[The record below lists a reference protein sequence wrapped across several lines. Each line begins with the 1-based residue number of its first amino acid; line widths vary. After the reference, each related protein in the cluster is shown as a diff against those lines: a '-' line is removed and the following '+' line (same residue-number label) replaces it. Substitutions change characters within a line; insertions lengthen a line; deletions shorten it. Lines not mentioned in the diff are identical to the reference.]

1 MKPIYQESMNDCG
14 LACLAMIATHHGLN
28 VTVRQLSEQ
37 CDVGSIAMSAHD
49 LVRIAGN
56 LCMNSRVLRLEPD
69 ELAEL
74 ITPCIL
80 HWKMNHFVV
89 LESADQNRIVIIDPA
104 LGRRSLSALEADR
117 LFTGIALEITR
128 AETFVAKKTPSALSV
143 FCVAHGL
150 TTEKKAIGYIIAL
163 VMTLEILTLTM
174 PLVSQIIID
183 GAITS
188 QDKDFLLVA
197 ALGGTILVL
206 FQFTLSVVGDVAK
219 LRLSQ
224 RIGLRWSSNLFL
236 HLMKL
241 PWAYFQQR
249 QLGEISSRFSALK
262 PIKEFLLASVT
273 KTPIDIIVLICAGSL
288 MALYNTTLLWIVL
301 IAGLCYGF
309 TQAFFHPLLRN
320 ATAERLILSAKEH
333 AYFLESL
340 RAALTIKMSGNVDL
354 RANQWSNI
362 IVDVQNRG
370 TATQKIQILSSGI
383 NALIFGVESMSVLF
397 VAGNSI
403 IDSEMSIGM
412 LIAFLGFKS
421 NFTSRLAGIINTIT
435 QWHMQS
441 VQCDRLAD
449 IALHKPEEATSKT
462 SPGPHSCLKI
472 ELVNVSFRP
481 RMDSPWIIKNVNLII
496 NPGDSLAIVGR
507 SGSGK
512 STLTKLILG
521 FLEPTEGHVLVNGL
535 RLAEF
540 GPASLRAMTGAV
552 MQEDQVLNGTIA
564 ENIASFDLESQM
576 TQVRSACKTANLHHV
591 ICKLPMGYHTVI
603 TDACSTLSSGQRQ
616 RPYLARAIYKC
627 PKLLIL
633 DEATNNLD
641 SHSEQHIIS
650 SLREMDITL
659 ITIAHRVET
668 LALASK
674 VIELEKGEIIDSTQQ
689 ARTI

>member
-1 MKPIYQESMNDCG
+1 MKPIYQESTNDCG

-28 VTVRQLSEQ
+28 MTVRQLSEQ
-37 CDVGSIAMSAHD
+37 CSVGPTAMSAHD

-74 ITPCIL
+74 VTPCIL

-89 LESADQNRIVIIDPA
+89 LESANQNKIDIIDPA
-104 LGRRSLSALEADR
+104 LGRRSLSASEADR

-128 AETFVAKKTPSALSV
+128 AETFVAKKDPSALSV
-143 FCVAHGL
+143 FCLARGL
-150 TTEKKAIGYIIAL
+150 FTETKALGYIIAL
-163 VMTLEILTLTM
+163 VITLEILTLTM
-174 PLVSQIIID
+174 PLVSQVIID

-206 FQFTLSVVGDVAK
+206 FQFALSVVGDIAK

-241 PWAYFQQR
+241 PWAYFQHR

-273 KTPIDIIVLICAGSL
+273 KMPIDIVILICAGSL
-288 MALYNTTLLWIVL
+288 MALYNTTLLLIVI
-301 IAGLCYGF
+301 IAGLCYGV

-354 RANQWSNI
+354 RANQWSNM
-362 IVDVQNRG
+362 IVDVQNRD
-370 TATQKIQILSSGI
+370 TATQKIQILSSGM
-383 NALIFGVESMSVLF
+383 NTLIFGVESMSVLF

-412 LIAFLGFKS
+412 LVAFLGFKS
-421 NFTSRLAGIINTIT
+421 NFTSRLAGIISTIT

-449 IALHKPEEATSKT
+449 IALHNPEEVTSET
-462 SPGPHSCLKI
+462 SRRLHPCLKI
-472 ELVNVSFRP
+472 ELVNVSFRQ
-481 RMDSPWIIKNVNLII
+481 RMDSPWIIKNVSLII

-540 GPASLRAMTGAV
+540 GSSNLRAMTGAV
-552 MQEDQVLNGTIA
+552 MQEDQILNGTVA
-564 ENIASFDLESQM
+564 ENIANFDLESCM
-576 TQVRSACKTANLHHV
+576 TQVRSACKTANLHNV
-591 ICKLPMGYHTVI
+591 VCKLPLGYHTVI
-603 TDACSTLSSGQRQ
+603 TEACSTLSSGQRQ
-616 RPYLARAIYKC
+616 RLYLARAIYKN

-641 SHSEQHIIS
+641 LHSEQHIIS
-650 SLREMDITL
+650 SLKEMDITL

-674 VIELEKGEIIDSTQQ
+674 IIALEKGEIIDLKQHN
-689 ARTI
+689 